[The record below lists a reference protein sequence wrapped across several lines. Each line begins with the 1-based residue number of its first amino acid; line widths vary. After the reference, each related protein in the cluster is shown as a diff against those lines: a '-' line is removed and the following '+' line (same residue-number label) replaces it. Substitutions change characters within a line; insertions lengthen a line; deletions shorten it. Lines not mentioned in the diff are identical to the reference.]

1 MSWVVHTGPC
11 ACKIKEP
18 VRHDFAD
25 IAPQEAGRVQSWPML
40 APFLRES
47 RVAYFS
53 MEIALRSEIPT
64 YAGGLGILAGDTLR
78 SAADLR
84 ETVSIGR
91 SAAAARKEPAASAW
105 FGPFNLAH
113 DTIEWRSVRG
123 AKAPFA
129 IIQRWTVS
137 DSENIDSKGR
147 PTPYGLLIVTRL
159 PPGPVCHVAYV
170 DVKANRDPN
179 TLARQAADA
188 HAQEFRCAVDSVF
201 VTGERGRAI
210 ELILP

>member
-1 MSWVVHTGPC
+1 MTLHAATLASVALLLASAPLAAEEFESHYSSAAVASCRTIDKAKPGDGEWHMW
-11 ACKIKEP
+11 ACNGS
-18 VRHDFAD
+18 
-25 IAPQEAGRVQSWPML
+25 AGL
-40 APFLRES
+40 T
-47 RVAYFS
+47 
-53 MEIALRSEIPT
+53 I
-64 YAGGLGILAGDTLR
+64 LR

-91 SAAAARKEPAASAW
+91 SVAAARKEPAASAW

-147 PTPYGLLIVTRL
+147 PTPHGLLIVTRL
-159 PPGPVCHVAYV
+159 PPGPVCHVAYI

-188 HAQEFRCAVDSVF
+188 RARQFRCAVDSIF
-201 VTGERGRAI
+201 VAGERGRAI